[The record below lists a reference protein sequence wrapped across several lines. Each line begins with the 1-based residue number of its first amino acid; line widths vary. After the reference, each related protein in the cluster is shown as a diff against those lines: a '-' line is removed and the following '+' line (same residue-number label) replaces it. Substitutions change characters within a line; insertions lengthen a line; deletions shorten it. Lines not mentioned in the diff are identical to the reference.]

1 VLLLCPDC
9 LCIAACSSNAEL
21 QCCNINTAILQ
32 CRGGCGA
39 AMACGARGNI
49 AFYCSCTLD
58 HGRAKGSGFSLGPA
72 AGPVFLGGGVE
83 VVDIAAPLTT
93 YSTQNAG
100 RSTQHSV
107 PDSSA
112 ASICLVLLLLQLPPL
127 MSSAH
132 PARAALCLSWPP
144 SASLSHLCN
153 TLRIDRS
160 HQGTPGKGSCINA
173 TCSRTV
179 RPLLHSFCSG
189 NPRLLTPSQLQL
201 ALFPLFPPCSLLPIY
216 FQPQDPS

>member
-1 VLLLCPDC
+1 MRWEGQYCILLYLYVGPRPCKGLWVLLR
-9 LCIAACSSNAEL
+9 ACCRARVL
-21 QCCNINTAILQ
+21 GR
-32 CRGGCGA
+32 RGGGS
-39 AMACGARGNI
+39 RH
-49 AFYCSCTLD
+49 CSTPY
-58 HGRAKGSGFSLGPA
+58 HVQHAERR
-72 AGPVFLGGGVE
+72 
-83 VVDIAAPLTT
+83 
-93 YSTQNAG
+93 TQDAV

-132 PARAALCLSWPP
+132 PARAVLCLSWPP

-160 HQGTPGKGSCINA
+160 HQGTPGQGSCINA

-201 ALFPLFPPCSLLPIY
+201 ALFPLFPPCSFLPIY